1 MFTGWWGP
9 LSSNIKIHDA
19 HSSVKWNAVKFTS
32 FFFFLCFSFILASHR
47 PKFLQMCE
55 PYYHFPKVQLAKSP
69 FQVVVHSLLF
79 YCTER
84 KRILL
89 FCTVL
94 INFHYL
100 SLKKVLCFSVSM
112 NCLIMISI
120 WFLSNQGQGIW
131 F

>member
-19 HSSVKWNAVKFTS
+19 HSSVKWNTVKFTS
-32 FFFFLCFSFILASHR
+32 FFFFMFFYYPCIAQAKISANVWAILPFSKSLAGKITLPNS
-47 PKFLQMCE
+47 
-55 PYYHFPKVQLAKSP
+55 SP
-69 FQVVVHSLLF
+69 FFVILLHR
-79 YCTER
+79 R

-94 INFHYL
+94 IHFHYL
-100 SLKKVLCFSVSM
+100 PPKKVLCFSVSM